1 MKERNKKIKG
11 IFIRY
16 LLLILIA
23 LPGFDLFYYIFS
35 PITIYPLQFIL
46 SLFYNVLVQGNTI
59 FANGYPIEIIGA
71 CVAGSA
77 YYFLLIL
84 NLTTEGINAKKRV
97 FMIGLSFAIFYVIN
111 LLRIVILSIM
121 YVNGSS
127 FFDFT
132 HKIFWYAGS
141 TIFVIAIWFLEVKI
155 FKIKGIPIYDDLK
168 FLYKKSSI
176 NKSRK

>member
-1 MKERNKKIKG
+1 
-11 IFIRY
+11 
-16 LLLILIA
+16 
-23 LPGFDLFYYIFS
+23 
-35 PITIYPLQFIL
+35 
-46 SLFYNVLVQGNTI
+46 
-59 FANGYPIEIIGA
+59 
-71 CVAGSA
+71 
-77 YYFLLIL
+77 
-84 NLTTEGINAKKRV
+84 
-97 FMIGLSFAIFYVIN
+97 
-111 LLRIVILSIM
+111 LSIM